1 MYEVKDL
8 TGEKAIETV
17 DEGLRQYMIKI
28 FNYMGLGLCITAFAA
43 WLVVNTPLLGMMYNV
58 NEEARTVSLSAIGW
72 IVLLAPLFMVF
83 GFNAILM
90 KASASAAR
98 WMFFAFSFLMGMSCA
113 NILWSYSGESITRV
127 FLITAATFSGMGLYG
142 YTTKRDL
149 TGIGSF
155 MYMGLWG
162 VIIASIVNI
171 FMHST
176 GLYYAISY
184 ISVAVFVGLT
194 AYDMQKLKSLYY
206 ASVNDE
212 EGRNKI
218 AISGALNLYLD
229 FINLFLSL
237 LRLLGG
243 DRR

>member
-1 MYEVKDL
+1 MYEVNDL
-8 TGEKAIETV
+8 TGEKAVETV

-28 FNYMGLGLCITAFAA
+28 FNYMGAGLCITALAA
-43 WLVVNTPLLGMMYNV
+43 WLTVNTPLLGLMYNV
-58 NEEARTVSLSAIGW
+58 NAATHSASLSAIGW
-72 IVLLAPLFMVF
+72 LVLLAPLAMVF
-83 GFNAILM
+83 GFNAMMTRANSSKL
-90 KASASAAR
+90 R
-98 WMFFAFSFLMGMSCA
+98 LMFFAFSFLMGMSCA
-113 NILWSYSGESITRV
+113 NILLAYSGESITRV
-127 FLITAATFSGMGLYG
+127 FLITAATFGGMGLYG

-162 VIIASIVNI
+162 IIIASIVNL
-171 FMHST
+171 FMQST
-176 GLYYAISY
+176 GLYYAVSY

-194 AYDMQKLKSLYY
+194 AYDMQKLKALYY
-206 ASVNDE
+206 GVSSDE
-212 EGRNKI
+212 ESRHKV

-237 LRLLGG
+237 LRLMG

>member
-28 FNYMGLGLCITAFAA
+28 FNYMGIGLCITAFAA
-43 WLVVNTPLLGMMYNV
+43 WIVANTPLLGLLYNI
-58 NEEARTVSLSAIGW
+58 NQEAQTVSLSVLGW
-72 IVLLAPLFMVF
+72 VVLLAPLAMVF
-83 GFNAILM
+83 GFNSM
-90 KASASAAR
+90 MMRASSSALR
-98 WMFFAFSFLMGMSCA
+98 LMFFAFSFVMGMSCA
-113 NILWSYSGESITRV
+113 NILLMYSGESITRV
-127 FLITAATFSGMGLYG
+127 FLITAATFGAMSLYG

-149 TGIGSF
+149 TSIGSF
-155 MYMGLWG
+155 LYMGLWG
-162 VIIASIVNI
+162 VIIASLVNI
-171 FMHST
+171 FMKST

-184 ISVAVFVGLT
+184 ISVVVFVGLT
-194 AYDMQKLKSLYY
+194 AYDLQKLKSLYY
-206 ASVNDE
+206 SISDE
-212 EGRNKI
+212 ESHTKV

-237 LRLLGG
+237 LRIMG

>member
-1 MYEVKDL
+1 MFEVNDL

-43 WLVVNTPLLGMMYNV
+43 WLVANTPLLGIMYNIDMTTHT
-58 NEEARTVSLSAIGW
+58 ADLSVIGW
-72 IVLLAPLFMVF
+72 LVLLAPLIMVF
-83 GFNAILM
+83 GFNAM
-90 KASASAAR
+90 MTRASSSKLR
-98 WMFFAFSFLMGMSCA
+98 LMFFAFSFLMGMSCS
-113 NILWSYSGESITRV
+113 NILLAYSGESITRV
-127 FLITAATFSGMGLYG
+127 FLITAATFGGMGLYG

-162 VIIASIVNI
+162 IIIASIVNI
-171 FMHST
+171 FMQST
-176 GLYYAISY
+176 GLYYAVSY

-194 AYDMQKLKSLYY
+194 AYDMQKLKALYY
-206 ASVNDE
+206 GVSSDE
-212 EGRNKI
+212 ESRHKV

-237 LRLLGG
+237 LRLMG

>member
-8 TGEKAIETV
+8 TGEKSVETV

-28 FNYMGLGLCITAFAA
+28 FNYMGAGLCITALAA
-43 WLVVNTPLLGMMYNV
+43 WVVVNTPLLTMMYSI
-58 NEEARTVSLSAIGW
+58 NEQTHTASLSALGW
-72 IVLLAPLFMVF
+72 IITLAPLALVF
-83 GFNAILM
+83 AFGAVANR
-90 KASASAAR
+90 ASASKLLL
-98 WMFFAFSFLMGMSCA
+98 MFFGFSAIMGMSCA
-113 NILWSYSGESITRV
+113 NILISYSGASITRV
-127 FLITAATFSGMGLYG
+127 FLITAATFGAMSLYG

-171 FMHST
+171 FMASS

-194 AYDMQKLKSLYY
+194 AYDMQNLKALYY
-206 ASVNDE
+206 GIGADE
-212 EGRNKI
+212 ESRNKV

-237 LRLLGG
+237 LRLMG

>member
-8 TGEKAIETV
+8 TGEKSIETI

-28 FNYMGLGLCITAFAA
+28 FNYMGAGLCITALAA
-43 WLVVNTPLLGMMYNV
+43 WIVVNTPLLTMMYSI
-58 NEEARTVSLSAIGW
+58 NEQAHTASLSALGW
-72 IVLLAPLFMVF
+72 IITLAPLALVF
-83 GFNAILM
+83 AFGAMANR
-90 KASASAAR
+90 ASASKLLL
-98 WMFFAFSFLMGMSCA
+98 MFFGFSAIMGMSCA
-113 NILWSYSGESITRV
+113 NILISYSGASITRV
-127 FLITAATFSGMGLYG
+127 FLITAATFGAMSLYG

-171 FMHST
+171 FMQSS

-194 AYDMQKLKSLYY
+194 AYDMQNLKSLYY
-206 ASVNDE
+206 GVGADE
-212 EGRNKI
+212 ESRNKV

-237 LRLLGG
+237 LRLMG

>member
-8 TGEKAIETV
+8 TGEKSVETV

-28 FNYMGLGLCITAFAA
+28 FNYMGAGLCITALAA
-43 WLVVNTPLLGMMYNV
+43 WVVVNTPLLTMMYSI
-58 NEEARTVSLSAIGW
+58 NEQAHTASLSALGW
-72 IVLLAPLFMVF
+72 IITLAPLALVF
-83 GFNAILM
+83 AFGAVANR
-90 KASASAAR
+90 ASASKLLL
-98 WMFFAFSFLMGMSCA
+98 MFFGFSAIMGMSCA
-113 NILWSYSGESITRV
+113 NILISYSGASITRV
-127 FLITAATFSGMGLYG
+127 FLITAATFGAMSLYG

-162 VIIASIVNI
+162 IIIASIVNI
-171 FMHST
+171 FMASS

-194 AYDMQKLKSLYY
+194 AYDMQNLKALYY
-206 ASVNDE
+206 GVGADE
-212 EGRNKI
+212 ESRNKV

-237 LRLLGG
+237 LRLMG

>member
-1 MYEVKDL
+1 ML
-8 TGEKAIETV
+8 T
-17 DEGLRQYMIKI
+17 
-28 FNYMGLGLCITAFAA
+28 
-43 WLVVNTPLLGMMYNV
+43 MMYSI
-58 NEEARTVSLSAIGW
+58 NEQAHTASLSALGW
-72 IVLLAPLFMVF
+72 IITLAPLALVF
-83 GFNAILM
+83 AFGAMANR
-90 KASASAAR
+90 ASASKLLL
-98 WMFFAFSFLMGMSCA
+98 MFFGFSAIMGMSCA
-113 NILWSYSGESITRV
+113 NILISYSGASITRV
-127 FLITAATFSGMGLYG
+127 FLITSATFGAMSLYG
-142 YTTKRDL
+142 YSTKRDL

-171 FMHST
+171 FMQSS

-194 AYDMQKLKSLYY
+194 AYDMQNLKALYY
-206 ASVNDE
+206 NTGYDE
-212 EGRNKI
+212 ESRNKV

-237 LRLLGG
+237 LRLMG

>member
-8 TGEKAIETV
+8 TGEKSVETI

-28 FNYMGLGLCITAFAA
+28 FNYMGAGLCITALAA
-43 WLVVNTPLLGMMYNV
+43 WVVVNTPLLAMMYSI
-58 NEEARTVSLSAIGW
+58 NEQAHTASLSALGW
-72 IVLLAPLFMVF
+72 IITLAPLALVF
-83 GFNAILM
+83 AFSAM
-90 KASASAAR
+90 ASRASASKLLL
-98 WMFFAFSFLMGMSCA
+98 MFFGFSAIMGMSCA
-113 NILWSYSGESITRV
+113 NILISYSGASITRV
-127 FLITAATFSGMGLYG
+127 FLITAATFGAMSLYG

-171 FMHST
+171 FMASS

-194 AYDMQKLKSLYY
+194 AYDMQNLKSLYY
-206 ASVNDE
+206 GVGADE
-212 EGRNKI
+212 ESRNKV

-237 LRLLGG
+237 LRLMG

>member
-8 TGEKAIETV
+8 TGEKSVETV

-28 FNYMGLGLCITAFAA
+28 FNYMGSGLCITALAA
-43 WLVVNTPLLGMMYNV
+43 WVVVNTPLLTMMYSI
-58 NEEARTVSLSAIGW
+58 NEQAHTASLSALGW
-72 IVLLAPLFMVF
+72 IITLAPLALVF
-83 GFNAILM
+83 AFGAVANR
-90 KASASAAR
+90 ASASKLLL
-98 WMFFAFSFLMGMSCA
+98 MFFGFSAIMGMSCA
-113 NILWSYSGESITRV
+113 NILISYSGASITRV
-127 FLITAATFSGMGLYG
+127 FLITAATFGAMSLYG

-171 FMHST
+171 FMASS

-194 AYDMQKLKSLYY
+194 AYDMQNLKALYY
-206 ASVNDE
+206 GIGADE
-212 EGRNKI
+212 ESRNKV

-237 LRLLGG
+237 LRLMG

>member
-1 MYEVKDL
+1 MYEVNDL

-28 FNYMGLGLCITAFAA
+28 FNYMGAGLLITALSA
-43 WLVVNTPLLGMMYNV
+43 WLVVNTPLLALMYTVNNNV
-58 NEEARTVSLSAIGW
+58 ASLSAIGW
-72 IVLLAPLFMVF
+72 LVLFAPLLMVF
-83 GFNAILM
+83 GFNAM
-90 KASASAAR
+90 MSRASASKLR
-98 WMFFAFSFLMGMSCA
+98 LMFFAFSAVMGMSCA
-113 NILWSYSGESITRV
+113 NILLTYSGASITRV
-127 FLITAATFSGMGLYG
+127 FLITSATFGAMSLYG
-142 YTTKRDL
+142 YSTKRDL

-171 FMHST
+171 FMQSS

-206 ASVNDE
+206 NVGNNE
-212 EGRNKI
+212 EFRNKI

-229 FINLFLSL
+229 FINLFLAL
-237 LRLLGG
+237 LRLMG

>member
-8 TGEKAIETV
+8 TGEKAVETV
-17 DEGLRQYMIKI
+17 DEGLRQYMTKI

-43 WLVVNTPLLGMMYNV
+43 WLVANTPLLSVMYNV
-58 NEEARTVSLSAIGW
+58 NMATHTAELSAIGW
-72 IVLLAPLFMVF
+72 IILFAPLLMVF
-83 GFNAILM
+83 GFNAM
-90 KASASAAR
+90 MTRASASKLR
-98 WMFFAFSFLMGMSCA
+98 WMFFAFSFLMGMSCS
-113 NILWSYSGESITRV
+113 NILFAYSGESITRV
-127 FLITAATFSGMGLYG
+127 FLITAATFGGMGLYG

-162 VIIASIVNI
+162 IIIASIVNI

-176 GLYYAISY
+176 GLYYAVSY
-184 ISVAVFVGLT
+184 ISVLVFVGLT
-194 AYDMQKLKSLYY
+194 AYDMQKLKALYY
-206 ASVNDE
+206 GVSSDE
-212 EGRNKI
+212 ESRNKVV
-218 AISGALNLYLD
+218 ISGALNLYLD

-237 LRLLGG
+237 LRLMG